1 MQKEEFKKEGHEYN
15 GSYSGKYLDRIAFPV
30 GGMSA
35 GMFCIDG
42 TGSIS
47 LSVGSF
53 LSTNTNTHAVDKTLN
68 YVLHPPFFIALIV
81 VCAYVSSFIF
91 FAIRI

>member
-1 MQKEEFKKEGHEYN
+1 MQEEEFKKEGHEYN

-47 LSVGSF
+47 LSVVRSCQPTRIHMQSTKLSIMYFTRHF
-53 LSTNTNTHAVDKTLN
+53 L
-68 YVLHPPFFIALIV
+68 
-81 VCAYVSSFIF
+81 
-91 FAIRI
+91 